1 MGSDYNSQWRLSL
14 ALGSVPMIFAF
25 YFRWIM
31 HETSWKDEVP
41 MVGLKYILINDLL
54 SYYKVEYI
62 DDVYMKLY
70 I

>member
-1 MGSDYNSQWRLSL
+1 MQGFGTLLCSLVLLIITHSMGSDYNSQWRLSL

-41 MVGLKYILINDLL
+41 MVGLKYID
-54 SYYKVEYI
+54 K
-62 DDVYMKLY
+62 
-70 I
+70 